1 MAKVLKVQLS
11 IDIESEH
18 GEVMGEVLATIITE
32 LITFLPVEA
41 QAEVANRML
50 QAIEHGIQ
58 PPDESQN

>member
-58 PPDESQN
+58 PPDESHN